1 MRMRLNSL
9 TNDHTTLMRTFL
21 SDGND
26 HQRIS
31 GIHSCLSLAWEYCKM
46 GRVRGDQ
53 IQTPHKK
60 QLRLVT
66 CKLYNVIKFSILFHT
81 HHRGRLPIDT
91 IHPIL
96 VPRRSHVVMQFLFL
110 YIIKF
115 NIFVGEFNFKQILLL
130 CSSAWECTCN
140 KKNVRKMN
148 E

>member
-1 MRMRLNSL
+1 MRILQNGQSL
-9 TNDHTTLMRTFL
+9 WRPDPNPP
-21 SDGND
+21 
-26 HQRIS
+26 I
-31 GIHSCLSLAWEYCKM
+31 
-46 GRVRGDQ
+46 
-53 IQTPHKK
+53 KK

-148 E
+148 EEMQISSVCQRNWQSSFSINAVIEIVIFKC